1 MCMVIQIA
9 IFLDTIKRTKY
20 RNIFCQTNQTRT
32 LSTRVHYIYISD
44 VKMASPLSEKVQLC
58 PHCNKFLSSRT
69 VLRHRKLY
77 GKSKRRAWRPALH
90 VPSIGAHSLPLADQ
104 TDEEFVD
111 MAAASREI
119 PEDTVMMD
127 EASGLEDD
135 QETELDTSG
144 CSDDDEDGQAAQHWD
159 EAEEELERDITSRD
173 QRKQHNS
180 LD

>member
-20 RNIFCQTNQTRT
+20 RNIFCQTNQTHT

-90 VPSIGAHSLPLADQ
+90 VPSIGARKSLNVRLLISNKIIHIWFNVIR
-104 TDEEFVD
+104 TISLKEYNTYF
-111 MAAASREI
+111 
-119 PEDTVMMD
+119 
-127 EASGLEDD
+127 
-135 QETELDTSG
+135 
-144 CSDDDEDGQAAQHWD
+144 
-159 EAEEELERDITSRD
+159 RDILGSC
-173 QRKQHNS
+173 
-180 LD
+180 

>member
-1 MCMVIQIA
+1 MCNMVIQIA

-20 RNIFCQTNQTRT
+20 RNTFCQTNQTHT

-90 VPSIGAHSLPLADQ
+90 VPSIGARKSLNVRLLISVYNNNCVIKLYIYDLMSSEQ
-104 TDEEFVD
+104 F
-111 MAAASREI
+111 
-119 PEDTVMMD
+119 
-127 EASGLEDD
+127 L
-135 QETELDTSG
+135 
-144 CSDDDEDGQAAQHWD
+144 
-159 EAEEELERDITSRD
+159 
-173 QRKQHNS
+173 
-180 LD
+180 